1 MAIGGRLGRNRLE
14 AFSDGVMAI
23 AITLL
28 ILDVRATNVP
38 EGQLGHVLVENWPSY
53 AAYALTFFV
62 IGIMWV
68 NHHYLF
74 DRVGIVTRPL
84 LFLNIFMLM
93 SIAFLPFPTSLLSEY
108 LRESDNGHVAAVAY
122 AINMTV
128 ISLSFSLIWF
138 HLSRHE
144 HLLVKGA
151 TGADARS
158 ALRSGL
164 GGGAV
169 YAATILL
176 AFVSAQ
182 ACLIVW
188 ALLAVYWMVWRG
200 QSPRVSRQAESR

>member
-28 ILDVRATNVP
+28 ILDVRATGAP
-38 EGQLGHVLVENWPSY
+38 PGELGRVLVEQWPSY
-53 AAYALTFFV
+53 AAYALTFVV

-74 DRVGIVTRPL
+74 DRVAVVTRPL

-93 SIAFLPFPTSLLSEY
+93 SISFLPFPTSLLSEY
-108 LRESDNGHVAAVAY
+108 LRDGANSHAAAVVY
-122 AINMTV
+122 GINMTV
-128 ISLSFSLIWF
+128 ISLSFSAVWF
-138 HLSRHE
+138 HLARHD
-144 HLLVKGA
+144 HLMVEGA
-151 TGADARS
+151 SGADAQA

-164 GGGAV
+164 VGGGV

-176 AFVSAQ
+176 ALVSAQ
-182 ACLIVW
+182 ACLVVW
-188 ALLAVYWMVWRG
+188 ALLAVYFMVWRG
-200 QSPRVSRQAESR
+200 QTGRLSRRAESR

>member
-1 MAIGGRLGRNRLE
+1 
-14 AFSDGVMAI
+14 
-23 AITLL
+23 
-28 ILDVRATNVP
+28 
-38 EGQLGHVLVENWPSY
+38 VLVDQWPSY
-53 AAYALTFFV
+53 AAYVLTFFV

-74 DRVGIVTRPL
+74 DRVAEVTRPL

-108 LRESDNGHVAAVAY
+108 LQEHDNGRTAAMVY

-138 HLSRHE
+138 HLARHE

-182 ACLIVW
+182 ACLVVW

-200 QSPRVSRQAESR
+200 QSPRLSRRAESR